1 MSNLADLPEQADAEL
16 VEDQLFFAP
25 AATDMLDGML
35 GQYRLARQRIA
46 QVAAWH
52 ASEAAQAVLHYF
64 LEGNATESRGR
75 NSLSSASG
83 QLFAEPGAVA
93 ALNSAYWSKALALT
107 DVLDLMP
114 QARRSEWHKQITEH
128 ACPNFEEATVRATLT
143 DLLNMRSR
151 FFGERVDGIFRGLS
165 GLHVTNAPE
174 AFGKRMI
181 VAGVVNSYDCVDCNR
196 AGLINDLRCV
206 IARFMGREEPA
217 YNATTQVVNQCRRRR
232 GEWVSIDGGALRM
245 RVYKVGTAHL
255 EVHPDMAWRLN
266 QVLAS
271 LYPLAIPP
279 EFRQRPKRRPKDI
292 PAMQRPL
299 PSRVVAIL
307 ATMEPERRK
316 VGEWP
321 RESWARVPNTLRFH
335 GVSDTKSD
343 AAREACRVL
352 QAIGGTVDDRG
363 TWSFDYEPGEVINEI
378 AASGCIPD
386 RVAHQFY
393 PTPETIAR
401 VCAELAQIG
410 DAHQVLEP
418 SAGQGDLA
426 AWMPKDRTTCV
437 ELSPLH
443 CAILRAR
450 GFSTVQADF
459 LAWAGEQAP
468 QSFDRVV
475 MNPPFADGRARAHVE
490 HAADLVRPGG
500 RLVAVLPASMRGSEL
515 LAGFEH
521 EWTRVYENEFAGT
534 SAAVAVLAAT
544 RKASGGGR

>member
-1 MSNLADLPEQADAEL
+1 MNDLADPPELADAD
-16 VEDQLFFAP
+16 VVDDQPFFAP
-25 AATDMLDGML
+25 AATDMLDGLL
-35 GQYRLARQRIA
+35 GQYRLARQQIA
-46 QVAAWH
+46 AVAEFAAGEVAA
-52 ASEAAQAVLHYF
+52 SVLHYF
-64 LEGNATESRGR
+64 LEGNANESRGR
-75 NSLSSASG
+75 QSLSNAKG
-83 QLFAEPGAVA
+83 QLFKEAGAAA

-114 QARRSEWHKQITEH
+114 QARRNDWHKQISEH
-128 ACPNFEEATVRATLT
+128 TCPAFEEATVRATMT
-143 DLLNMRSR
+143 DLLNMRAR

-181 VAGVVNSYDCVDCNR
+181 IAGVVNSYDCVDHSR
-196 AGLINDLRCV
+196 AGLINDLRCIV
-206 IARFMGREEPA
+206 ARFMGRDEPG
-217 YNATTQVVNQCRRRR
+217 YNASTQLVNHCRLRR

-299 PSRVVAIL
+299 PTRVVAIL
-307 ATMEPERRK
+307 AAMEPERRR

-321 RESWARVPNTLRFH
+321 REGWQRVPKTLRFH
-335 GVSDTKSD
+335 GDGTSD
-343 AAREACRVL
+343 AAREAGRVL

-363 TWSFDYEPGEVINEI
+363 TWHFDYEPGEVIGEI
-378 AASGCIPD
+378 STSGCIPD
-386 RVAHQFY
+386 KVAHQFY
-393 PTPETIAR
+393 PTPESIAR
-401 VCAELAQIG
+401 VCGELAQIG
-410 DAHQVLEP
+410 DQHQVLEP

-426 AWMPKDRTTCV
+426 AWLPKERTTCV

-450 GFSTVQADF
+450 GFNTVQADF
-459 LAWAGEQAP
+459 LAWAEQQQP
-468 QSFDRVV
+468 QSWDRVV
-475 MNPPFADGRARAHVE
+475 MNPPFADGRARAHIE
-490 HAADLVRPGG
+490 FAAGLVRPGG
-500 RLVAVLPASMRGSEL
+500 RLVAVLPASMRGGEP
-515 LAGFEH
+515 LAGFDH
-521 EWTRVYENEFAGT
+521 EWSRIYEGEFAGT
-534 SAAVAVLAAT
+534 GAAVAILTAT
-544 RKASGGGR
+544 RKEHR